1 MAHADEAI
9 VAALQDVWRMPT
21 DRVIDIIQHLDH
33 CAAPKTNH
41 RATACAAALLF
52 GALNFV

>member
-21 DRVIDIIQHLDH
+21 DRVIDIIQHLDQDVPTRDYFIQ
-33 CAAPKTNH
+33 CV
-41 RATACAAALLF
+41 
-52 GALNFV
+52 G